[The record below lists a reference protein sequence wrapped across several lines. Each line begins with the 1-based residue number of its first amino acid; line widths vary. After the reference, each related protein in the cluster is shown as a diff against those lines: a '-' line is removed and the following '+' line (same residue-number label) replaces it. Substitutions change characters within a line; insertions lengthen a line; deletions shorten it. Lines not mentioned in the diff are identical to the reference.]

1 MVCCWWCTETIDGEE
16 LSMPCKY
23 NTKEK
28 KFFTYGKYCSWSCV
42 KAHALDRFGASRGGV
57 VCGNIICMRKQM
69 YNKVSPVQ
77 RAPDRFRLQKFGGD
91 MTIEE
96 FRANEVRDKDKKA
109 KKVWAEHERDVRT
122 EDPPQVASSMS
133 TSTSQST
140 SKKLEEIQSA
150 NAPNQALKLKRNKP
164 LKRSHNDL
172 ESALGLIITP
182 KQLSH

>member
-1 MVCCWWCTETIDGEE
+1 
-16 LSMPCKY
+16 MPCKY
-23 NTKEK
+23 DTKKK

-69 YNKVSPVQ
+69 YDKVSPVQ

-91 MTIEE
+91 LTIEE
-96 FRANEVRDKDKKA
+96 FRANEVRDASCA
-109 KKVWAEHERDVRT
+109 KKVCMETQRDVRT
-122 EDPPQVASSMS
+122 EEPPAQTAVNNSS
-133 TSTSQST
+133 SQSS

-150 NAPNQALKLKRNKP
+150 KAPNQALKLKRDKP

-182 KQLSH
+182 KQLSQ